1 MSVNLT
7 LLTVMGAL
15 YACGIYL
22 ILERSLTRVL
32 LGLMLLANAT
42 NLLILA
48 TGGYAGL
55 APLYNKDT
63 APQEY
68 TDPLPQALI
77 LTSIVISFAVTAFML
92 GIIYRTWV
100 LARQDEIQ
108 DDVEDL
114 RVAETPSF
122 DAEDDAA
129 IPVETSE
136 FPLTMLG
143 GDGAPSPTTPRRRR
157 RPDGRGPADRQ
168 DRPPRTPPLK
178 SSPAR
183 RTSTPRPGRRCE
195 VNIAS
200 FAPLAVVLPI
210 LGAALTFLLI
220 RHSRAQRTVS
230 IARAV
235 PDPAAGVPAA
245 GLRVGRRNRRGE
257 HRRLAAALGHRDG
270 GGPVLLPH
278 AGGVLRGQ
286 PRRAGL
292 RHRAGHGRR
301 RPGRAGVDLPPHVP
315 DPGGRAC
322 PTRSC
327 PGTCSTCTWASRSC

>member
-55 APLYNKDT
+55 APMFNKDT
-63 APQEY
+63 DPRDY
-68 TDPLPQALI
+68 NDPLPQALI

-92 GIIYRTWV
+92 GMIYRTWV

-108 DDVEDL
+108 DDAEDR

-122 DAEDDAA
+122 DAEDDSV

-143 GDGAPSPTTPRRRR
+143 S
-157 RPDGRGPADRQ
+157 
-168 DRPPRTPPLK
+168 
-178 SSPAR
+178 
-183 RTSTPRPGRRCE
+183 
-195 VNIAS
+195 
-200 FAPLAVVLPI
+200 
-210 LGAALTFLLI
+210 
-220 RHSRAQRTVS
+220 
-230 IARAV
+230 
-235 PDPAAGVPAA
+235 
-245 GLRVGRRNRRGE
+245 
-257 HRRLAAALGHRDG
+257 DG
-270 GGPVLLPH
+270 GGISNTPAANN
-278 AGGVLRGQ
+278 AGGTATVTVGDRRLNADDAAAEEQPGSRNVTPPGQ
-286 PRRAGL
+286 E
-292 RHRAGHGRR
+292 
-301 RPGRAGVDLPPHVP
+301 
-315 DPGGRAC
+315 GGDK
-322 PTRSC
+322 
-327 PGTCSTCTWASRSC
+327 

>member
-55 APLYNKDT
+55 APIFDKDT
-63 APQEY
+63 PAGDY
-68 TDPLPQALI
+68 NDPLPQALI

-108 DDVEDL
+108 DDAEDR

-122 DAEDDAA
+122 DAEDDSV

-136 FPLTMLG
+136 FPLAMAGSDGSVTKGSVAKGSVTNGTAAVMSG
-143 GDGAPSPTTPRRRR
+143 G
-157 RPDGRGPADRQ
+157 RPVRADKAASEEQ
-168 DRPPRTPPLK
+168 PGSLNVD
-178 SSPAR
+178 
-183 RTSTPRPGRRCE
+183 PRPEG
-195 VNIAS
+195 
-200 FAPLAVVLPI
+200 
-210 LGAALTFLLI
+210 
-220 RHSRAQRTVS
+220 
-230 IARAV
+230 
-235 PDPAAGVPAA
+235 
-245 GLRVGRRNRRGE
+245 GE
-257 HRRLAAALGHRDG
+257 E
-270 GGPVLLPH
+270 
-278 AGGVLRGQ
+278 
-286 PRRAGL
+286 
-292 RHRAGHGRR
+292 
-301 RPGRAGVDLPPHVP
+301 
-315 DPGGRAC
+315 
-322 PTRSC
+322 
-327 PGTCSTCTWASRSC
+327 

>member
-63 APQEY
+63 GAQEY
-68 TDPLPQALI
+68 SDPLPQALI

-108 DDVEDL
+108 DDIEDL
-114 RVAETPSF
+114 RVAETPRF
-122 DAEDDAA
+122 DAEDDAP
-129 IPVETSE
+129 IPAETSE

-143 GDGAPSPTTPRRRR
+143 SDGSAVSDHPTAADGPDEAGGSVTAGAKEIPAGD
-157 RPDGRGPADRQ
+157 
-168 DRPPRTPPLK
+168 
-178 SSPAR
+178 
-183 RTSTPRPGRRCE
+183 
-195 VNIAS
+195 
-200 FAPLAVVLPI
+200 
-210 LGAALTFLLI
+210 
-220 RHSRAQRTVS
+220 
-230 IARAV
+230 
-235 PDPAAGVPAA
+235 
-245 GLRVGRRNRRGE
+245 
-257 HRRLAAALGHRDG
+257 AAAEEQPGSQNVTP
-270 GGPVLLPH
+270 GPE
-278 AGGVLRGQ
+278 GGVK
-286 PRRAGL
+286 
-292 RHRAGHGRR
+292 
-301 RPGRAGVDLPPHVP
+301 
-315 DPGGRAC
+315 
-322 PTRSC
+322 
-327 PGTCSTCTWASRSC
+327 